1 VNFLSETSPQYA
13 LDYLRENREA
23 YLVNPMH
30 KILEINLLWILGQ
43 SKEAIVL
50 FKDCLAIDRGNA
62 MVLFE
67 INPALKNVSEFVL
80 LAD

>member
-1 VNFLSETSPQYA
+1 
-13 LDYLRENREA
+13 
-23 YLVNPMH
+23 MH